1 MASTPTI
8 LLINGLNFIPSP
20 SITTFETEFAGILPQ
35 GTSIPSSWCVTG
47 FYDFSPDASS
57 SSRRA
62 NLVHEIGTSYIGR
75 NGASRTQAQTNW
87 KSRDKLR
94 SLGHVLSSTPLTAHV
109 SAIFHTQLL
118 ELLSYL
124 K

>member
-20 SITTFETEFAGILPQ
+20 SITAFETEFAGILPQ

-62 NLVHEIGTSYIGR
+62 NLVHEIGTSYIGMVPL
-75 NGASRTQAQTNW
+75 A
-87 KSRDKLR
+87 LR
-94 SLGHVLSSTPLTAHV
+94 LKPSGSHVINYDL
-109 SAIFHTQLL
+109 
-118 ELLSYL
+118 
-124 K
+124 